1 VVSVAHDN
9 VSGKHSARFE
19 SYTSFNMPRQIKYSN
34 IGADLDTS
42 LAAANAH
49 SGAASGNPAGLT
61 SDRTLNPSTTWYLNG
76 ES

>member
-42 LAAANAH
+42 LAAANAP
-49 SGAASGNPAGLT
+49 S
-61 SDRTLNPSTTWYLNG
+61 TLNPSTTWYLNG